1 MSAHGDGEHTGLPF
15 GSFWP
20 VCLLPSCH
28 FLLTQISRAY
38 VCALILRLQEVDP
51 RRTPEMI
58 QEEEWAW
65 EYFEETRETLQFFCM
80 SGWIKQFQQH
90 VEIFIQA
97 RLAEATKII
106 AAPEKQKEDIVHLH
120 WLRHLIAGAF
130 QEEELV
136 QQPDQAF
143 TYAKLDGAIIWDG
156 RG

>member
-1 MSAHGDGEHTGLPF
+1 M
-15 GSFWP
+15 
-20 VCLLPSCH
+20 
-28 FLLTQISRAY
+28 
-38 VCALILRLQEVDP
+38 DP

-58 QEEEWAW
+58 QEEEWAR
-65 EYFEETRETLQFFCM
+65 EYFEETRETLQLFCM

-120 WLRHLIAGAF
+120 RLRRLIAGAF